1 MRLKILAEVLEKVEE
16 EFQILLQLLVLEIV
30 SFFSGC
36 IYLLCV
42 FEILPHYVRLD
53 DRTVKVKGSF
63 CEGKNIF
70 REGEN

>member
-42 FEILPHYVRLD
+42 FEILSGCTRDPSLRS
-53 DRTVKVKGSF
+53 G
-63 CEGKNIF
+63 
-70 REGEN
+70 